1 MDAQFGGED
10 QRKIFTLA
18 EKVQLHMYMNM
29 HAHAHVH
36 VHVHVHV
43 CGLGSC
49 GSQFIHEQSRA

>member
-29 HAHAHVH
+29 HAH
-36 VHVHVHV
+36 VHVHV

-49 GSQFIHEQSRA
+49 GSQFVHEQSRA